1 MVRKPLITQ
10 GYSLAEEVA
19 NSISHGIGLVF
30 GIVGLVLLLVQAV
43 DTNASAT
50 AITSYSL
57 YGGSM
62 IMLFLASTLYH
73 AIPHQRAKQWLKK
86 FDHCAIY
93 LLIAGTYTPFL
104 LVGLNSPL
112 AKGLMIVIWSLA
124 LLGILFKLTIAHR
137 FKILSLVTYLTMGW
151 LSLIVVYQLAVKL
164 AVGGVTL
171 LAVGGVV
178 YSLGV
183 IFYVCKRIPYNHA
196 IWHGFV
202 LGGSVCHFP
211 GDLSVRRPIL
221 IKLPRWRCAYRGYG
235 YLRPG
240 NPTVALRL
248 PWLRYLQSS
257 SPAKARAP
265 QAGSHNALLRVFQRI
280 GQRFDAQASGIV
292 AHAEDAVRLHIVIH
306 HHLHQQLAIIQLNRR
321 KYRPGAAPVVAH
333 FQLQIFPRFRHP
345 AGGP

>member
-30 GIVGLVLLLVQAV
+30 GIVGLVLLLVQAA

-50 AITSYSL
+50 AIASYSL

-183 IFYVCKRIPYNHA
+183 IF
-196 IWHGFV
+196 
-202 LGGSVCHFP
+202 
-211 GDLSVRRPIL
+211 
-221 IKLPRWRCAYRGYG
+221 
-235 YLRPG
+235 
-240 NPTVALRL
+240 
-248 PWLRYLQSS
+248 
-257 SPAKARAP
+257 
-265 QAGSHNALLRVFQRI
+265 
-280 GQRFDAQASGIV
+280 
-292 AHAEDAVRLHIVIH
+292 
-306 HHLHQQLAIIQLNRR
+306 
-321 KYRPGAAPVVAH
+321 
-333 FQLQIFPRFRHP
+333 
-345 AGGP
+345 